1 MGNWLQTWINVITKP
16 NVGTFQA
23 EADRPDANLT
33 TAIIWMA
40 IAGVVAALVALIQGM
55 FARAQVAALGGMDAI
70 LSGANLPPELA
81 GQLTNA
87 VNMAFS
93 RGTGL
98 GGAVWAL
105 ITAIVGF
112 LIFVGVI
119 HIVTKALG
127 GQGDYGRYAYQ
138 VAAFYAPLSII
149 ASLLG
154 LIPLLGGCLG
164 FIVWIYELV
173 LAVIATQAEYKVD
186 TAKAIIALVIAVI
199 VFAVVFGCIGGA
211 LASMLFF

>member
-1 MGNWLQTWINVITKP
+1 MGNWLQTWINVLTKP

-23 EADRPDANLT
+23 EADRPNANLT

-40 IAGVVAALVALIQGM
+40 IAGVVGAIVALIQGA
-55 FARAQVAALGGMDAI
+55 FARAQFNAIGGMDAI

-81 GQLTNA
+81 GQITNA
-87 VNMAFS
+87 ANMAFS
-93 RGTGL
+93 RGTGF

-105 ITAIVGF
+105 ISAILGF

-119 HIVTKALG
+119 HVVAKALG

-138 VAAFYAPLSII
+138 VAAFYAPLSIV
-149 ASLLG
+149 AALLG

-186 TAKAIIALVIAVI
+186 TAKAIIALVVALI
-199 VFAVVFGCIGGA
+199 VFLVVFGCIGGA

>member
-1 MGNWLQTWINVITKP
+1 MGNWLQTWINVLTKP
-16 NVGTFQA
+16 SLGTFQA
-23 EADRPDANLT
+23 EAERPDANLT

-55 FARAQVAALGGMDAI
+55 FARAQIAALGGFDAI
-70 LSGANLPPELA
+70 FNQANLPPELVD
-81 GQLTNA
+81 QITNA
-87 VNMAFS
+87 ANMAFS
-93 RGTGL
+93 RGTGF

-105 ITAIVGF
+105 IVAIVGF

-119 HIVTKALG
+119 HVVVKALG

-138 VAAFYAPLSII
+138 VAAFYAPLSIV
-149 ASLLG
+149 AALLG
-154 LIPLLGGCLG
+154 LIPLVGGCLG
-164 FIVWIYELV
+164 FILWIYELV
-173 LAVIATQAEYKVD
+173 LAVIATQAEYKVE